1 MSPRNT
7 DAGQQK
13 SGSFSSSYLIGPLIL
28 IALVVAGFVILPDL
42 ATWPR
47 PHLGLLMLGLMVV
60 IILLGFPAA
69 FTLMGMGV
77 IFMLVAYDG
86 DVGKTLNLTVQR
98 AYKIMTNDV
107 LIAIPLFLFMGY
119 LVERASLIERLFHS
133 LHVAM
138 ARVPGALAVATMA
151 TCALFSTATGI
162 VGAVVT
168 LMGLLALPVMLRA
181 GYSEKLAAGAIS
193 AGGCLG
199 ILIPPSIMLIVY
211 GATASVSIVKLYAG
225 ALLPGLMLATL
236 YMLYI
241 TLLSKFYPKLAPPL
255 SEEDRKV
262 ELTES
267 AMLFRR
273 SGSRNNPLA
282 ALLTGNA
289 WRAFRTGNPFAI
301 ARYVFVLLLPLLT
314 SVVLL
319 VGIYGT
325 ISHEN
330 VGPAAPQPLGFET
343 TYDFSAG
350 TVGGAQTPGLATP
363 SKATQTESA
372 ANADAAA
379 PDEATPDPLH
389 IPVWFWI
396 MALVTLVA
404 VSTYYVFL
412 SYARVEVF
420 RLLLGSVFPLFLLI
434 VAVLGAIVFGLATP
448 TEAAALGAF
457 GGFLLAVIYG
467 RFNLPLLKESVSL
480 TVKSSA
486 MVCWLFV
493 GTSVFSAA
501 FALLGGNEPI
511 EAWVLGMDLTPLQ
524 FLILAQL
531 IIFFL
536 GWPLDWTE
544 IVVIFVPIFLP
555 LLPHYNIDPL
565 FFGILIAV
573 NLQTAFLT
581 PPMAMAAF
589 YLKGVAPPHMKLTS
603 IFLGIIPFVGILLL
617 TLILLYIF
625 PAIAM
630 WLPYQIY

>member
-1 MSPRNT
+1 MNSRNT
-7 DAGQQK
+7 GDASQR
-13 SGSFSSSYLIGPLIL
+13 SGLFSNNYLIGSVLLIVL
-28 IALVVAGFVILPDL
+28 LGAAFVILPDL
-42 ATWPR
+42 ATWSR
-47 PHLGLLMLGLMVV
+47 PQLGLLMLGLMVA

-77 IFMLVAYDG
+77 IFMLIAYDG

-119 LVERASLIERLFHS
+119 LVERANLIERLFQS

-225 ALLPGLMLATL
+225 ALIPGIMLATL
-236 YMLYI
+236 YVLYI
-241 TLLSKFYPKLAPPL
+241 ILLAKFRPKLAPPL

-262 ELTES
+262 DLSES
-267 AMLFRR
+267 AGLFVR
-273 SGSRNNPLA
+273 SGARHPLA
-282 ALLTGNA
+282 ALFSKNA
-289 WRAFRTGNPFAI
+289 WRTVRAGNPFAI
-301 ARYVFVLLLPLLT
+301 ARYVFVVLLPLLL
-314 SVVLL
+314 SIVL
-319 VGIYGT
+319 IATMYGFV
-325 ISHEN
+325 SHET
-330 VGPAAPQPLGFET
+330 VSSPAPQPLGFET
-343 TYDFSAG
+343 SYDYGAG
-350 TVGGAQTPGLATP
+350 TVGGAKTPGQATP
-363 SKATQTESA
+363 LKAPAGETISEPSSA
-372 ANADAAA
+372 ADAS
-379 PDEATPDPLH
+379 LH
-389 IPVWFWI
+389 NLQIPAWFWI
-396 MALVTLVA
+396 AAFATMVLVSA
-404 VSTYYVFL
+404 YYIFL
-412 SYARVEVF
+412 DYARVETF
-420 RLLLGSVFPLFLLI
+420 RLLLGSVFPLTLLI
-434 VAVLGAIVFGLATP
+434 VAVLGSIVFGLATP

-457 GGFLLAVIYG
+457 GGFLLAIAHG
-467 RFNLPLLKESVSL
+467 RFNYPLLKESISL

-493 GTSVFSAA
+493 GTSIFSAA
-501 FALLGGNEPI
+501 FALLGGNKPI
-511 EAWVLGMDLTPLQ
+511 EAWVLSMDLTPLQ

-531 IIFFL
+531 VIFFL

-603 IFLGIIPFVGILLL
+603 IFLGIVPYVGILLL

-625 PAIAM
+625 PQIAM
-630 WLPYQIY
+630 WLPYNIY